1 MKKEESFSVLMESI
15 FELSRAYYDY
25 QSKPRKYGTDD
36 ELFMVEVHLLNL
48 IGEDNK
54 INVTRL
60 SRKTNRTKGA
70 VSQIIDKLVTK
81 GLVNKSKNPYNNRE
95 VKLELTEKGKKVFHY
110 HQYLDKEK
118 NENILSEL
126 PDFSTTDFKKYIA
139 ITNTIRKH
147 TRKMV

>member
-1 MKKEESFSVLMESI
+1 MKKEESFNVLMESI

-48 IGEDNK
+48 IGEDSK
-54 INVTRL
+54 INVTRI

-70 VSQIIDKLVTK
+70 VSQIIDKLVNK
-81 GLVNKSKNPYNNRE
+81 GLVHKSKNPFNNRE
-95 VKLELTEKGKKVFHY
+95 VKLELSEKGKKIFHY
-110 HQYLDKEK
+110 HQYLDREK
-118 NENILSEL
+118 NEGILSEL
-126 PDFSTTDFKKYIA
+126 SEFTSNDFKKYIA

-147 TRKMV
+147 TKKMV